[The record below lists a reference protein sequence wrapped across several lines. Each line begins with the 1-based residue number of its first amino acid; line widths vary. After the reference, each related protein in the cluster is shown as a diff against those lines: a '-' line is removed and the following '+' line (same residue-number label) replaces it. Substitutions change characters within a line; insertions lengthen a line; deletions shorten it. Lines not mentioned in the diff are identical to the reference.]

1 MILEETC
8 ADFVGVFNAGTF
20 AAWNTFSTGLEGRW
34 GKTKY
39 GGTSLAGE
47 NDSEWVPE
55 FQGSPHRL
63 KTSFLRLYF
72 VFQIPFKIGG
82 NICSERLSN

>member
-47 NDSEWVPE
+47 NDSE
-55 FQGSPHRL
+55 
-63 KTSFLRLYF
+63 
-72 VFQIPFKIGG
+72 
-82 NICSERLSN
+82 